1 MTDRPRFDD
10 LERVEVEHLIA
21 ASTGRGAVKLRAVGR
36 TAILLGE
43 INPAVARTMACDLLE
58 AATRAEYEQDAVA
71 GLAAAGIGQ
80 QAIGHVLHAIRHG
93 ERARH
98 AGGEGAS

>member
-21 ASTGRGAVKLRAVGR
+21 STTGRGAVKLRAIGR

-43 INPAVARTMACDLLE
+43 IDPAVARTMACDLLE

-71 GLAAAGIGQ
+71 GLTAMGMDRRAVV
-80 QAIGHVLHAIRHG
+80 HVLHAIRHG
-93 ERARH
+93 ERARMT
-98 AGGEGAS
+98 GGDQ